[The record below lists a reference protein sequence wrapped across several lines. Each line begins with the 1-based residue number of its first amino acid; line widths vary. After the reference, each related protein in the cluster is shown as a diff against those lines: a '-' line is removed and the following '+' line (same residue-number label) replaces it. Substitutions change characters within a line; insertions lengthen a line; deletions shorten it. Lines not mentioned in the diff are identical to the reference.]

1 LSANQ
6 YAPVVP
12 ETEVKLG
19 EMGWGG
25 GLWVVE
31 VGTVEKILSGCCGNG
46 LGQLK
51 VRDLLLLGIGLDW
64 S

>member
-1 LSANQ
+1 
-6 YAPVVP
+6 VVP